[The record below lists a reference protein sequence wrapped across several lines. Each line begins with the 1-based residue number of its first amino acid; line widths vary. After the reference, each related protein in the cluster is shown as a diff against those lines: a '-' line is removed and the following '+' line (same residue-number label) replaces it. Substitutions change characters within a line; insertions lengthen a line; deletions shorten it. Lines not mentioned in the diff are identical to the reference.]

1 MKTTTK
7 LALGSNRKSRSR
19 SMMIIS
25 AIVLSTMLLTAI
37 TVYAFGLINL
47 NRSSAEATYGSYY
60 GRFLLVSPEQMEKIN
75 HRSEF
80 TDVGR
85 YASCGYI
92 DSDCSIGLEY
102 ADANARKLAN
112 IDDTV
117 KEGRYPKAENEILAS
132 EAMLDR
138 MGYKGAEIGDTI
150 KVSYRADEKMPFS
163 KTEFKICGIQK
174 EQESASQDG
183 FCGFVSEKFF
193 EKHFDKST
201 YSFNVLFRLNDSIDI
216 NADNAKETVT
226 ELASKCG
233 IKSYQI
239 DVNTVYIIMALDP
252 GTEIIAVCGAL
263 ALCVIFFSMIVIYN
277 IFQVSF
283 VQKMQEYGR
292 IKAVGATGRQMKA
305 IISKE
310 GMLLAAPAVP
320 AGVAAG
326 YILAHLTF
334 FYMVKHTPS
343 MAAMDTGDFSLFSPV
358 ILIISTALGFF
369 TVWLSLIRSKR
380 MIKKLSA
387 VEAVNFR
394 ENVKNKKSGF
404 RRGRKNVTEAGLVTA
419 NIAAFKKTTVTTVLT
434 MGLSCVMFVTMANC
448 VGNIDSEYD
457 ARKELPY
464 GQFQM
469 ELDYSLYD
477 EAYPENNL
485 DSVLENNPVSE
496 IKEAAAG
503 ISGIT
508 GTKTQDILMMRM
520 GDIKS
525 DVQVMDREDFDLELS
540 QGSSTGELDYDKVSR
555 EGGIVYGW
563 SHFMEESGLKPGDKI
578 SFELWNGSEWKSCS
592 AVVSGA
598 FGSAGCN
605 WVITEDTYKKLGF
618 KTESPGVLW
627 LDCSPK
633 DIERISA
640 ELENLADISGHI
652 ELKTYEQVL
661 RSSEFSTKAVRSG
674 IYILLAVIGL
684 IGFMNL
690 ANTMVIS
697 VTARKREYGIMQA
710 VGMTDNQLN
719 RILTMQGMIFTAGTL
734 AVSLG
739 IGIPAG
745 YAVFRYCRAHSFFG
759 MNIYHFPTAE
769 VVIMAAVLVILQLC
783 LSYILSRNI
792 KKESP
797 VDRIRYSS

>member
-37 TVYAFGLINL
+37 TVYAFGIINL

-60 GRFLLVSPEQMEKIN
+60 GKFLLVTPQQMEKIY

-85 YASCGYI
+85 FASCGYI

-102 ADANARKLAN
+102 ADANTRKLAN

-117 KEGRYPKAENEILAS
+117 KEGRYPEAENEILAS

-138 MGYKGAEIGDTI
+138 LGYKGAEIGDTI
-150 KVSYRADEKMPFS
+150 KVSYRADEKTPFS
-163 KTEFKICGIQK
+163 EIEFKICGIQK
-174 EQESASQDG
+174 EQESASQDS

-216 NADNAKETVT
+216 NADNAKETIT
-226 ELASKCG
+226 ALAEKCG

-326 YILAHLTF
+326 YILARITF
-334 FYMVKHTPS
+334 FYMIRNTPS

-358 ILIISTALGFF
+358 ILIISTALGFI

-380 MIKKLSA
+380 MIKKLSP

-448 VGNIDSEYD
+448 AGNIDAGYD
-457 ARKELPY
+457 ARKEIPY
-464 GQFQM
+464 GQFQIG
-469 ELDYSLYD
+469 LDYSLYD

-496 IKEAAAG
+496 IKETAAEL
-503 ISGIT
+503 SGIT
-508 GTKTQDILMMRM
+508 EVRARDILMMQM

-525 DVQVMDREDFDLELS
+525 DVQVMNREDFNLELE
-540 QGSSTGELDYDKVSR
+540 QGSTIGDLDYDKVSR

-598 FGSAGCN
+598 FGSSSSN
-605 WVITEDTYKKLGF
+605 WVITEETYKKLGF
-618 KTESPGVLW
+618 KTESPGILW
-627 LDCSPK
+627 FDCSK
-633 DIERISA
+633 NDVDRISS
-640 ELENLADISGHI
+640 ELEQLAGSSVHI
-652 ELKTYEQVL
+652 KLSSYKQAL
-661 RSSEFSTKAVRSG
+661 ASSEFSTRAVKSG

-710 VGMTDNQLN
+710 VGMTDGQLN
-719 RILTMQGMIFTAGTL
+719 RVLRMQGMVFTAGTL

-745 YAVFRYCRAHSFFG
+745 YAVFKYCRAHSYFG
-759 MNIYHFPTAE
+759 MNMYHFPLAE

-783 LSYILSRNI
+783 LSFILSRNI
-792 KKESP
+792 RKESP